1 MRPYFVL
8 KYHRYCPTVRLYGTW
23 RKYSRILYVAS
34 AMLRPDRGR
43 GRNLQQLPSVR
54 PTVPA
59 AHYRIAFCATPMSSG
74 DSTRTLG
81 ATGPSVPPLGLG
93 GAWVQPIPDVQAMG
107 AVDAAWDAGTRYFD
121 TAPW

>member
-1 MRPYFVL
+1 
-8 KYHRYCPTVRLYGTW
+8 
-23 RKYSRILYVAS
+23 
-34 AMLRPDRGR
+34 MLRGPRRSSRARPRLGR

-93 GAWVQPIPDVQAMG
+93 GAWVQPIPDAQAMG